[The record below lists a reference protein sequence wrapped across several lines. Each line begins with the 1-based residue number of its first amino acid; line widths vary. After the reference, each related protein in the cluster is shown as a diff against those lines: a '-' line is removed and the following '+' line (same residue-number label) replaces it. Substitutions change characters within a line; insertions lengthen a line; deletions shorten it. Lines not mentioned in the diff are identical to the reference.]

1 MFISS
6 LRNYMIGMAA
16 ALEHAYGFYPR
27 ENVLA
32 SGSML
37 DGTLSRLHVDSTTGN
52 GKEGR
57 MPRTFGP
64 SALGRFLQSFLSRY
78 LLPALKGNYHRWKKL
93 SSAASPLHWEFASFR
108 VVAARYLTWRCRAC
122 GWWMPLCFW

>member
-52 GKEGR
+52 EKEGR
-57 MPRTFGP
+57 MP
-64 SALGRFLQSFLSRY
+64 GRVGSPPWAGFSNRFC
-78 LLPALKGNYHRWKKL
+78 PAIY
-93 SSAASPLHWEFASFR
+93 
-108 VVAARYLTWRCRAC
+108 CR
-122 GWWMPLCFW
+122 P